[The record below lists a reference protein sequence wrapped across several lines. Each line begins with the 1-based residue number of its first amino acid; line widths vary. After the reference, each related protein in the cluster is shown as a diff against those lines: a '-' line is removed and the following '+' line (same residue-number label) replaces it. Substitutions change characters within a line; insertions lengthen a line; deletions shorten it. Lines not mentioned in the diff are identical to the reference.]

1 MSDTFTDKEE
11 KVQTFFLTQA
21 AVDDFVRTY
30 AYMNCIIVNDYITGP
45 VAFNNHDNLEPAFV
59 VTETDNDGIE
69 QYSIIKWSTVD
80 EYMTNIL
87 KSGCKDDIQCIYD
100 FIYV

>member
-45 VAFNNHDNLEPAFV
+45 LLL
-59 VTETDNDGIE
+59 
-69 QYSIIKWSTVD
+69 IITITW
-80 EYMTNIL
+80 NQHL
-87 KSGCKDDIQCIYD
+87 L
-100 FIYV
+100 